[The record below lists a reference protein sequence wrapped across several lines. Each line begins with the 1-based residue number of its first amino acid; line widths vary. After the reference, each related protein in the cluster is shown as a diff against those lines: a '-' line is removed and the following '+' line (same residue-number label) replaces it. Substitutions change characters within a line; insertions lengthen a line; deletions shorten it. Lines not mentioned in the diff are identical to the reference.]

1 MMDRYLE
8 LDANG
13 VVVNIVV
20 WDGAS
25 PYNPEG
31 ITLLP
36 CNQNPNATFG
46 WKFDGS
52 NWIAP
57 SETEDKSTHP

>member
-1 MMDRYLE
+1 MERYLE
-8 LDANG
+8 LNAEG
-13 VVVNIVV
+13 IVVNISI
-20 WDGAS
+20 WDGES
-25 PYNPEG
+25 PYSPEG

-46 WKFDGS
+46 WKFDGD

-57 SETEDKSTHP
+57 PEPENN